1 MPDFMLPG
9 FSSEQPTHSNDYVFS
24 SLTYEIKDKQSP
36 LRKYFDS
43 LVKDL
48 RGLQRDYRVAAGP
61 MLIDWTGVN
70 AGTLGAAFDFA
81 IRFRLDPMYD
91 ADVARSAFTT
101 RPEILAGVD
110 AVIRRAQ
117 LAATE
122 RSWNDLHA
130 SCWAI
135 ALFTEVYRVGLT
147 AGSPLQAF
155 LTDGEM
161 DVDGLLAVVPNDA
174 SRELGDLMALAES
187 RLLPALNGPFDL
199 GPTFAGSAFCK
210 ADADLI
216 ASGCLLDLKTR
227 IGERNA
233 RTKRCHDD
241 LRNVDVY
248 QMLGYALFDLD
259 DEYGITRLGIYSSR
273 YGHLTRWGIVD
284 FIERIACRSVDI
296 EEERARIRYLLS
308 GETRGERKGQRG

>member
-1 MPDFMLPG
+1 MPDIMLPG
-9 FSSEQPTHSNDYVFS
+9 FSMEEPTHSNDYVFS

-36 LRKYFDS
+36 LRRYFNS

-48 RGLQRDYRVAAGP
+48 RGLQRDYRAAAGP
-61 MLIDWTGVN
+61 MLIEWGGVN

-81 IRFRLDPMYD
+81 IRFRLAPSYD
-91 ADVARSAFTT
+91 AGVARSAFTS
-101 RPEILAGVD
+101 RPEVLAGVN
-110 AVIRRAQ
+110 AVIGRAQ

-122 RSWNDLHA
+122 RSWNDLYA
-130 SCWAI
+130 TCWAI

-147 AGSPLQAF
+147 AGSPLRGF
-155 LTDGEM
+155 LSDAEM
-161 DVDGLLAVVPNDA
+161 DVDGLLAITPEDA
-174 SRELGDLMALAES
+174 SRELAELMVLAES
-187 RLLPALNGPFDL
+187 RLLPSLNGPFDL

-273 YGHLTRWGIVD
+273 YGHLTTWGLVD

-296 EEERARIRYLLS
+296 EEERARVRYLLS
-308 GETRGERKGQRG
+308 GARKGSGDD